1 MCLFWRYMTS
11 GSVIPA
17 NCYISSFWRQLCLIK
32 KNVSFKH
39 PCVWLYQCPGRNRS
53 WVCFDLGQC
62 RRQAE
67 RPIWVKSSLP
77 SDRCNSCAK
86 YKNHEIQQFQTNPVS
101 WVGVGD
107 IHFSCNACDVLTMQC
122 FGILNDGIF
131 YRFLFNSKRCDLLSK
146 FKKSKISCKYKVPS
160 TKW

>member
-1 MCLFWRYMTS
+1 MEVSWQNQSIYFLEYSFLFESCSCNWVT
-11 GSVIPA
+11 VID
-17 NCYISSFWRQLCLIK
+17 
-32 KNVSFKH
+32 
-39 PCVWLYQCPGRNRS
+39 CVWLYQCPGRNRS